1 MEALTLSLLLL
12 AAVLVSSLIDQIIP
26 RVSLPLIQIGLGLVI
41 AVVAGG
47 DVRVTLDPELFLVLF
62 IAPLLYEE
70 AKRADKAALWRE
82 RKPVLSLAIGL
93 VVATALVIGFA
104 VHAIVPSIPLAAAFA
119 LGAALGPTDA
129 VAVSSLAKQ
138 VNIPGRQASMLKGEL
153 LLNDAS
159 GIVSFQFAIGAVVTG
174 TFSLATAGTD
184 FLIEFIGGLLFGA
197 LFGLLGNWVVK
208 TARSIGVENTNFH
221 VLFEVLI
228 PFLIYLVSDA
238 CHVSGVIAV
247 VVAGLINVTSPKGVI
262 GPSVSR
268 MNIVSGSVWHVLTY
282 ALNGIVFVLLG
293 TQLPLA
299 MRETWDDTTIT
310 NTTLIALVLGITFLL
325 LATRFLWVLAMDWV
339 HVRRAEKRRFARRDL
354 RRALITTFCGAKGAI
369 TLSIMFTIPVHL
381 VYPDLAYKV
390 LFPQRDL
397 LIFLACGVI
406 VCTLLLATFVVP
418 LLAPAC
424 DEGEDELRRI
434 NQDAAT
440 TMDIMRAVIE
450 MLAAQQTR
458 ENRTETRAV
467 IRSYSDRLARI
478 KANNGIEDEPN
489 VALRLKALGW
499 EYDRA
504 MELMERGVVSGVVAY
519 RYLGR
524 LEQMMMLL
532 EHGKGKGRFRRRNGR
547 LRALGHRGV
556 RAVLREL
563 PGNTA
568 LAERTEEM
576 RWLQTATRT
585 YAIEH
590 LEQAVASS
598 QVPTEDAATLLVEY
612 QRSVAALNS
621 VRPTV
626 TSVIKVDDLADDIKR
641 KAYAFE
647 LEQIQEAYEAERL
660 SRAHAQRMR
669 ESVQLMQM
677 DLDDTV

>member
-12 AAVLVSSLIDQIIP
+12 AAVLVSSLLDQIIP
-26 RVSLPLIQIGLGLVI
+26 RVSLPLIQIALGLVI
-41 AVVAGG
+41 AIVAGG
-47 DVRVTLDPELFLVLF
+47 DVEVTLDPELFLVLF
-62 IAPLLYEE
+62 IAPLLYDE
-70 AKRADKAALWRE
+70 AKHADKVALWRE

-104 VHAIVPSIPLAAAFA
+104 VNAIVPSIPLAAAFA

-129 VAVSSLAKQ
+129 VAVSSLSKS
-138 VNIPGRQASMLKGEL
+138 VDIPQRQASMLKGEL

-159 GIVSFQFAIGAVVTG
+159 GIVSFQFAISAVITG
-174 TFSLATAGTD
+174 TFSLMGASSD
-184 FLIEFIGGLLFGA
+184 FLVEFVGGLLFGVV
-197 LFGLLGNWVVK
+197 LGLLGNWVVK

-228 PFLIYLVSDA
+228 PFLIYLVSQA
-238 CHVSGVIAV
+238 FHVSGVIAV

-262 GPSVSR
+262 GPTVSR

-282 ALNGIVFVLLG
+282 ALNGIVFVMLG
-293 TQLPLA
+293 TQLPNA
-299 MRETWDDTTIT
+299 MHDTWDSTRIDNGI
-310 NTTLIALVLGITFLL
+310 LILLVLGITALL
-325 LATRFLWVLAMDWV
+325 LGTRFLWVAVMDYV
-339 HVRRAEKRRFARRDL
+339 HVRRVEKRRFVKKDVRS
-354 RRALITTFCGAKGAI
+354 ALITTFAGAKGTI
-369 TLSIMFTIPVHL
+369 TLSIMFSIPL
-381 VYPDLAYKV
+381 QIVYPDLAYRV
-390 LFPQRDL
+390 PFPQRDL

-406 VCTLLLATFVVP
+406 VCTLLLATYVVP
-418 LLAPAC
+418 LLAPKR

-440 TMDIMRAVIE
+440 TMDIMRQVIE
-450 MLAAQQTR
+450 MLTAQQTK
-458 ENRTETRAV
+458 ENRAETQAV
-467 IRSYSDRLARI
+467 IRSYNDRLARI
-478 KANNGIEDEPN
+478 KANNGIEDELN
-489 VALRLKALGW
+489 VALRLKALEW

-519 RYLGR
+519 RYMGR
-524 LEQMMMLL
+524 LEQMMDLL
-532 EHGKGKGRFRRRNGR
+532 EHGRGRGR
-547 LRALGHRGV
+547 LRRWNDRFRALWHRGL

-568 LAERTEEM
+568 LGERAEDM

-590 LEQAVASS
+590 LEEAVASS

-612 QRSVAALNS
+612 QRSVAALHS
-621 VRPTV
+621 ARPSV
-626 TSVIKVDDLADDIKR
+626 TSVIEVDDLAVAIKR
-641 KAYAFE
+641 KAYAYE
-647 LEQIQEAYEAERL
+647 LEQIQDAYEDERL